1 MFFQVTRWNNR
12 FHHQKKKN
20 PLELCHLKYAS
31 CSMILAWTGDE
42 RNTFLPAKTNSCI
55 IKNIVGI
62 VQKSSQITIVKK
74 YLICCFFLIQ

>member
-1 MFFQVTRWNNR
+1 
-12 FHHQKKKN
+12 
-20 PLELCHLKYAS
+20 
-31 CSMILAWTGDE
+31 MILAWTGDE

-74 YLICCFFLIQ
+74 YLIFCFFLIQ